1 MVLTV
6 AKELAQ
12 AIRTS
17 PEYIEYAEAK
27 ERVEESDTAMALIK
41 EYKKLQV
48 SLQMNAMA
56 GQGMPSE
63 SMQRF
68 SQISSLLYGGTD
80 TSRYL
85 LAEMRLQKM
94 MADVFK
100 LLTDA
105 ADMQLD
111 LPEM

>member
-1 MVLTV
+1 MVQ
-6 AKELAQ
+6 ARARELAD

-17 PEYIEYAEAK
+17 PEYVEYREAK
-27 ERVEESDTAMALIK
+27 ERMEESDTAKALIK

-48 SLQMNAMA
+48 TLQMNAMA
-56 GQGMPSE
+56 GKGMAGE
-63 SMQRF
+63 EMQRF

-80 TSRYL
+80 TSRFL

-94 MADVFK
+94 MGDVFK
-100 LLTDA
+100 LLSDA
-105 ADMQLD
+105 ADIHFD

>member
-1 MVLTV
+1 MVLTL
-6 AKELAQ
+6 AKNLAE

-17 PEYIEYAEAK
+17 PEYVEYAEAK
-27 ERVEESDTAMALIK
+27 ERMEESDTAKALIK

-48 SLQMNAMA
+48 SLQMSAMS
-56 GQGMPSE
+56 GQSMPSDD
-63 SMQRF
+63 MQRF

-85 LAEMRLQKM
+85 MAEMRLQKM
-94 MADVFK
+94 MGDVFK
-100 LLTDA
+100 LLSDA
-105 ADMQLD
+105 ADIHFE